1 MTMED
6 NVVPHERIRT
16 LREAVQQARIAEADR
31 SDALEQRRQTEQVRL
46 ELVARELEGVFAEA
60 REKSDQFICE
70 ISAGAT
76 PRLWIDVTS
85 HVAVA
90 NDIHTYRFLK
100 DTRLGRIVLAETD
113 DTGTLAD
120 RVTAYIAERVVD
132 LERAVEADWQ
142 IWRLNEQAQKEAAE
156 AQKRDE
162 DKAAEAK
169 ARDDEAEAANTA
181 RLDGPAGRPRER
193 GHAGFAFLFGLIL
206 GCAALAVWMQAS
218 GQYDFRQHLKFLQ
231 TSGTASFPQL
241 TAEPSEETATATEE
255 TAPATPAEEETAA
268 EPADETGS
276 IPELAGAPETQPEA
290 ATGSETSSETVAPGE

>member
-60 REKSDQFICE
+60 RDKSDQFICE

-76 PRLWIDVTS
+76 PRLWIDATS
-85 HVAVA
+85 HVVMAS
-90 NDIHTYRFLK
+90 DIHTYRFLK

-113 DTGTLAD
+113 DTGALAD
-120 RVTAYIAERVVD
+120 RVTVYIAERVVD

-162 DKAAEAK
+162 EKAAEAK
-169 ARDDEAEAANTA
+169 ARDEKADAANTP

-231 TSGTASFPQL
+231 TSDTASFPQL
-241 TAEPSEETATATEE
+241 TAEPAPETATA
-255 TAPATPAEEETAA
+255 AEEPAAGDEEAA
-268 EPADETGS
+268 EAPEETGS
-276 IPELAGAPETQPEA
+276 IPELAGAPTSQPEA
-290 ATGSETSSETVAPGE
+290 ATGSEMSSETVAPGE